1 MGRLFNEIRE
11 GEGYINISFREEVGF
26 NIIKMLEEEEYYIH
40 YIKEKNEKYKEDEI
54 LQNLYKDKKKLQK
67 DISIREQELNK

>member
-1 MGRLFNEIRE
+1 
-11 GEGYINISFREEVGF
+11 
-26 NIIKMLEEEEYYIH
+26 MLEEEEYYIH

-54 LQNLYKDKKKLQK
+54 LQNLYKDKKKIQK